1 MSLSY
6 VAHIATGREQ
16 FMKNTREIGGIA
28 TKAGLV
34 DPFARSINY
43 LRLSLTDQC
52 NLRCRYCTPGVG
64 EKLERAELLRY
75 EELLRFIR
83 VAVGLGVRKV
93 RLTGGEPLLRR
104 DVLAFIADLAR
115 VPGLGDI
122 RLTTNGVLL
131 EECAEGLYAA
141 GIRRLNISL
150 DTLRPERYH
159 EITGADLFAR
169 VWRGIE
175 RAQALGFEKIKL
187 NAVALRGVNDDEFVD
202 LARLTLEHPWQVRFI
217 EFMPVG
223 GTAVWDRER
232 YIPSAEIM
240 ERLSRVLGELEPAAD
255 DGICGPARLYR
266 LAGSRGSLG
275 FISPISNHFCDRCN
289 RLRLTAEGMLRSCLL
304 SDRQTDLKQIL
315 RSGGSD
321 EAIREAILEAIRH
334 KPKGHGLKPG
344 ESGDCHGRM
353 SRIGG

>member
-1 MSLSY
+1 MQE
-6 VAHIATGREQ
+6 T
-16 FMKNTREIGGIA
+16 KGGGTPAVEPGII
-28 TKAGLV
+28 

-52 NLRCRYCTPGVG
+52 NLRCRYCSPGAG
-64 EKLERAELLRY
+64 RKLRRAELLRY

-83 VAVGLGVRKV
+83 IAVDLGVRKV
-93 RLTGGEPLLRR
+93 RLTGGEPLLRH
-104 DVLAFIADLAR
+104 DVLSFITDLAA
-115 VPGLGDI
+115 VPELADI

-131 EECAEGLYAA
+131 ERYAEGLYAA
-141 GIRRLNISL
+141 GIRKLNISL

-159 EITGADLFAR
+159 KITGADLFHQ

-175 RAQALGFEKIKL
+175 RAQEIGFDRIKL
-187 NAVALRGVNDDEFVD
+187 NIVALRGVNDDEFVE
-202 LARLTLEHPWQVRFI
+202 LARLTLVKPWQVRFI

-223 GTAVWDRER
+223 GAAVWDRSR
-232 YIPSAEIM
+232 YIPTTEIM
-240 ERLSRVLGELEPAAD
+240 ERISVLGEPAPASD
-255 DGICGPARLYR
+255 SGISGPARLFR
-266 LAGSRGSLG
+266 LPGSCGTLG

-304 SDRQTDLKQIL
+304 SDQQTDLKRIL
-315 RSGGSD
+315 RNGGDD
-321 EAIREAILEAIRH
+321 EAVRAAIIEAIRH

-344 ESGDCHGRM
+344 ETGDCHGRM

>member
-1 MSLSY
+1 MQE
-6 VAHIATGREQ
+6 TKE
-16 FMKNTREIGGIA
+16 GGA
-28 TKAGLV
+28 SPAAASLV
-34 DPFARSINY
+34 DSFARSINY

-52 NLRCRYCTPGVG
+52 NLRCRYCAPGAG
-64 EKLERAELLRY
+64 QKLRRVELLRY

-83 VAVGLGVRKV
+83 IAVDMGVRKV

-104 DVLAFIADLAR
+104 DVLSFIADLASI
-115 VPGLGDI
+115 PGLADI

-131 EECAEGLYAA
+131 EKYAKGLYAA
-141 GIRRLNISL
+141 GIRKLNISL

-159 EITGADLFAR
+159 EITGADLFAQ

-175 RAQALGFEKIKL
+175 LAQEIGFEKIKL
-187 NAVALRGVNDDEFVD
+187 NAVALRGVNDDEFVE
-202 LARLTLEHPWQVRFI
+202 LARLTIDRPWQVRFI

-223 GTAVWDRER
+223 GAAVWDSSS
-232 YIPSAEIM
+232 YISSAEIM
-240 ERLSRVLGELEPAAD
+240 ERIRVLGELAPSAD
-255 DGICGPARLYR
+255 AGINGPARLYR
-266 LAGSRGSLG
+266 LPGSCGTLG

-289 RLRLTAEGMLRSCLL
+289 RLRLTADGMLRSCLL
-304 SDRQTDLKQIL
+304 SDQQTDLKGIL
-315 RSGGSD
+315 RRGGGD
-321 EAIREAILEAIRH
+321 GEIRQAIVEAIRH